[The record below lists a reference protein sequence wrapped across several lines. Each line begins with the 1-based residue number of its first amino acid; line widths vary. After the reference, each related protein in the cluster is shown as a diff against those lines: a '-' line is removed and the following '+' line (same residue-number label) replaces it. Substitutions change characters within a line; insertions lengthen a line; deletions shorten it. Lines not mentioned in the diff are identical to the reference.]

1 MDRVI
6 NWFEIPVV
14 AFARAKRFYETIF
27 QIEMA
32 TRTVTIDGVALE
44 MAFFPNVSTDGL
56 STGALVCGEGY
67 KSSTAGALVYLHGG
81 SDLSNV
87 QNRVEKAGGTV
98 VKAKH
103 LISPDAGYMA
113 IIMDTEGNR
122 VALHSMQ

>member
-27 QIEMA
+27 EIEMP
-32 TRTVTIDGVALE
+32 TRSLTIDGRAVE
-44 MAFFPNVSTDGL
+44 MAFFPNVSADGL

-67 KSSTAGALVYLHGG
+67 KSSTVGALLYLHAGQ
-81 SDLSNV
+81 DLTHV

-98 VKAKH
+98 VKPKH
-103 LISPDAGYMA
+103 LISPDAGYAA

-122 VALHSMQ
+122 LALHSMR